1 MEINKVAQV
10 GAGYMGGGIAQSLAN
25 AGFQVR
31 LADVDADATRKAH
44 ERLLAEAEQ
53 FQAQGLFPPGST
65 DRIREN
71 LHVAPS
77 IEEAVADVDFVE
89 EAVPEVPGIKRDVL
103 ARVEAAAQPGTIIG
117 TNTSTIP
124 VHVLAEGM
132 KDPSRF
138 LTVHWSNPAP
148 FIPGVEIV
156 AGDRTDPRHPRRRA
170 DAGAGRPAQRAG
182 RRRTGLRPEPLQY
195 VLLKE
200 AMTIVEEGVATATDI
215 DTIVTS
221 TFGFRLPFF
230 GPFAIADMA
239 GLDVYANGFTTL
251 EEAFGERLAAPKVLT
266 DLVAQGKFG
275 VKSGIGLP
283 RARPGEAGC
292 AHRVPEQG
300 LQRDERPAARART
313 LAPRRRFVRR
323 TDPCAHSS
331 TTART
336 TSASRTV
343 PIPQP
348 GPDEVLLAHHR
359 DRDLRVRPARL
370 HRREQAAAPRP
381 GHGPRDG
388 GQDRRRRAR
397 TPSGERPRTGPRRDR
412 QPGDRL
418 RRVRPVRR
426 RDASSCVPAAR

>member
-1 MEINKVAQV
+1 VARPCFSEKGRVDVEINKVAQV

-89 EAVPEVPGIKRDVL
+89 EAVPEVPEIKRDVL
-103 ARVEAAAQPGTIIG
+103 ARVEAAARPGTIIG

-124 VHVLAEGM
+124 VHVLAEGL

-156 AGDRTDPRHPRRRA
+156 AGERTDPGVIPVVERMLA
-170 DAGAGRPAQRAG
+170 RAG
-182 RRRTGLRPEPLQY
+182 RRSAQVADVPGFVLNRLQY

-200 AMTIVEEGVATATDI
+200 AMAIVEEGVADATAV

-239 GLDVYANGFTTL
+239 GLDVYADSFKTL
-251 EEAFGERLAAPKVLT
+251 EQAFGERLAAPKVLT
-266 DLVAQGKFG
+266 DLVAQGRFG
-275 VKSGIGLP
+275 VKSGSGFL
-283 RARPGEAGC
+283 ELD
-292 AHRVPEQG
+292 PEK
-300 LQRDERPAARART
+300 
-313 LAPRRRFVRR
+313 
-323 TDPCAHSS
+323 
-331 TTART
+331 
-336 TSASRTV
+336 
-343 PIPQP
+343 
-348 GPDEVLLAHHR
+348 
-359 DRDLRVRPARL
+359 
-370 HRREQAAAPRP
+370 
-381 GHGPRDG
+381 
-388 GQDRRRRAR
+388 
-397 TPSGERPRTGPRRDR
+397 
-412 QPGDRL
+412 
-418 RRVRPVRR
+418 
-426 RDASSCVPAAR
+426 RDALIAYRNKAYSAMNDLLRELGPSPLADGS

>member
-1 MEINKVAQV
+1 MARPCFSEKGRVDVEINKVAQV

-103 ARVEAAAQPGTIIG
+103 ARVEAAARPGTIIG

-156 AGDRTDPRHPRRRA
+156 AGERTDPGVIPVVERMLA
-170 DAGAGRPAQRAG
+170 RAG
-182 RRRTGLRPEPLQY
+182 RRSAQVADVPGFVLNRLQY

-221 TFGFRLPFF
+221 TFGFRLPFS
-230 GPFAIADMA
+230 
-239 GLDVYANGFTTL
+239 
-251 EEAFGERLAAPKVLT
+251 APSRSPT
-266 DLVAQGKFG
+266 WPAWTSTPTASRPWRRP
-275 VKSGIGLP
+275 SG
-283 RARPGEAGC
+283 
-292 AHRVPEQG
+292 
-300 LQRDERPAARART
+300 
-313 LAPRRRFVRR
+313 
-323 TDPCAHSS
+323 
-331 TTART
+331 
-336 TSASRTV
+336 SASRRRRSSPTSS
-343 PIPQP
+343 PRASS
-348 GPDEVLLAHHR
+348 GSSR
-359 DRDLRVRPARL
+359 DRASSSST
-370 HRREQAAAPRP
+370 RR
-381 GHGPRDG
+381 
-388 GQDRRRRAR
+388 
-397 TPSGERPRTGPRRDR
+397 SGTRSSRTGT
-412 QPGDRL
+412 
-418 RRVRPVRR
+418 RPT
-426 RDASSCVPAAR
+426 AR

>member
-1 MEINKVAQV
+1 VARPCFSEKGRVEVEINKVAQV

-25 AGFQVR
+25 SGFQVR

-44 ERLLAEAEQ
+44 ERLLAEQ
-53 FQAQGLFPPGST
+53 FQTQGLFPPGST

-103 ARVEAAAQPGTIIG
+103 ARVEAAARPGTIIG

-124 VHVLAEGM
+124 VHVLAEGL

-156 AGDRTDPRHPRRRA
+156 AGERTDPGVIPVVERMLA
-170 DAGAGRPAQRAG
+170 RAG
-182 RRRTGLRPEPLQY
+182 RRSAQVADVPGFVLNRLQY

-266 DLVAQGKFG
+266 DLVAEGRFG
-275 VKSGIGLP
+275 VKSGSGFL
-283 RARPGEAGC
+283 ELD
-292 AHRVPEQG
+292 PEK
-300 LQRDERPAARART
+300 
-313 LAPRRRFVRR
+313 
-323 TDPCAHSS
+323 
-331 TTART
+331 
-336 TSASRTV
+336 
-343 PIPQP
+343 
-348 GPDEVLLAHHR
+348 
-359 DRDLRVRPARL
+359 
-370 HRREQAAAPRP
+370 
-381 GHGPRDG
+381 
-388 GQDRRRRAR
+388 
-397 TPSGERPRTGPRRDR
+397 
-412 QPGDRL
+412 
-418 RRVRPVRR
+418 
-426 RDASSCVPAAR
+426 RDALIAYRNKAYSAMNDLLRELGPSPLADGS

>member
-1 MEINKVAQV
+1 MTGPARRRVVSVARPCFSEKGRVDVEINKVAQV

-44 ERLLAEAEQ
+44 ERLLVEAEQ
-53 FQAQGLFPPGST
+53 FQTQGLFPPGST

-103 ARVEAAAQPGTIIG
+103 ARVEAAARPGTIIG

-124 VHVLAEGM
+124 VHVLAEGL

-156 AGDRTDPRHPRRRA
+156 AGDRTDRSIIPVVERMLA
-170 DAGAGRPAQRAG
+170 RAG
-182 RRRTGLRPEPLQY
+182 RRSAQVADVPGFVLNRLQY

-200 AMTIVEEGVATATDI
+200 AMSIVEEGVATATDI

-275 VKSGIGLP
+275 VKSGSGFL
-283 RARPGEAGC
+283 ELD
-292 AHRVPEQG
+292 PEK
-300 LQRDERPAARART
+300 
-313 LAPRRRFVRR
+313 
-323 TDPCAHSS
+323 
-331 TTART
+331 
-336 TSASRTV
+336 
-343 PIPQP
+343 
-348 GPDEVLLAHHR
+348 
-359 DRDLRVRPARL
+359 
-370 HRREQAAAPRP
+370 
-381 GHGPRDG
+381 
-388 GQDRRRRAR
+388 
-397 TPSGERPRTGPRRDR
+397 
-412 QPGDRL
+412 
-418 RRVRPVRR
+418 
-426 RDASSCVPAAR
+426 RDALIAYRNKAYSAMNDLLRELGPSPLADGS